1 MRVTNKKDEMLLKKE
16 KKMGFN
22 VDLLNTNIADNG
34 ELHDLNEI
42 ISEFENLRHQ
52 SSTQAMSDHQLFLQ
66 GKKEMLSDIIK
77 YLKKI
82 QIC

>member
-1 MRVTNKKDEMLLKKE
+1 MRITDKKDEMLLEIE

-22 VDLLNTNIADNG
+22 VDLLDINITDNG
-34 ELHDLNEI
+34 EFHNLNEI
-42 ISEFENLRHQ
+42 ISELENLRHQ

-77 YLKKI
+77 YLKKLKI
-82 QIC
+82 K